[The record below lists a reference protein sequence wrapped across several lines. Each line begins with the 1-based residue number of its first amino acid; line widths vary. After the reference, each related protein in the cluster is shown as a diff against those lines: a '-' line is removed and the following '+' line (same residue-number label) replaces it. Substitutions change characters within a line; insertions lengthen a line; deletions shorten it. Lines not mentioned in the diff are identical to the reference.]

1 MAGKTRKVGDM
12 VKRVVLVTGGAR
24 GIGAA
29 VCRLLST
36 RNYEILFTY
45 KHSRE
50 SAEELYETLSTVCR
64 VEKLRVDVSRPDDV
78 KGLFEFCTV
87 KFGRLDVLVNCASYS
102 SSRGWGIQPQ
112 QIHWAEWQKTIETDV
127 KGTMLCSH
135 AAYEMM
141 REQGGKIINFS
152 SSAAHYGDAPTYFYT
167 AAKSAIVGIT
177 KTMARMFAPTI
188 QVNCVAPGSIA
199 TDWITKW
206 KLTPQDL
213 EAISRES
220 PSGRIGKPEEVAELV
235 AFLASPECTYM
246 TGQTFVIDGGIYM
259 P

>member
-1 MAGKTRKVGDM
+1 V
-12 VKRVVLVTGGAR
+12 VNRVVLVTGGAR
-24 GIGAA
+24 GIGSAI
-29 VCRLLST
+29 CHLLSAKE
-36 RNYEILFTY
+36 YDILFTY
-45 KHSRE
+45 NRSKE
-50 SAEELYETLSTVCR
+50 SADELYKKLSSVCH
-64 VEKLRVDVSRPDDV
+64 VEKLQVDVGRHDDV
-78 KGLFEFCTV
+78 RGLFEYCAV

-102 SSRGWGIQPQ
+102 SSSGWDIKPQ
-112 QIHWAEWQKTIETDV
+112 QIDWTEWQNTIETDV

-141 REQGGKIINFS
+141 REQGGKIVNFS
-152 SSAAHYGDAPTYFYT
+152 SSAAFYGDVPTYFYT
-167 AAKSAIVGIT
+167 AAKSAVVGIT
-177 KTMARMFAPTI
+177 RTMARMFAPTV

-199 TDWITKW
+199 ADWITKW

-213 EAISRES
+213 ETISHES

-259 P
+259 T

>member
-1 MAGKTRKVGDM
+1 MA
-12 VKRVVLVTGGAR
+12 KRVVLVTGGAR

-29 VCRLLST
+29 ICRLFAS
-36 RNYEILFTY
+36 RDYDILFTY
-45 KHSRE
+45 NR
-50 SAEELYETLSTVCR
+50 SAESSKELKGSLSDLCH
-64 VEKLRVDVSRPDDV
+64 VENLQVDVSQYDDV
-78 KGLFEFCTV
+78 TRLFGFCTA
-87 KFGRLDVLVNCASYS
+87 KFGRLDVLVNCASHS
-102 SSRGWGIQPQ
+102 SSSGWDIEPR
-112 QIHWAEWQKTIETDV
+112 QIDWNEWQKTMDTDV

-135 AAYEMM
+135 TAFELMGE
-141 REQGGKIINFS
+141 RGGKIINFS
-152 SSAAHYGDAPTYFYT
+152 SSAALYGDAHTYFYT
-167 AAKSAIVGIT
+167 AAKSAVVGIT
-177 KTMARMFAPTI
+177 RTMARLFAPTV

-206 KLTPQDL
+206 KLTSEDL
-213 EAISRES
+213 AAISNES

>member
-1 MAGKTRKVGDM
+1 MAN
-12 VKRVVLVTGGAR
+12 RVILVTGGAR

-29 VCRLLST
+29 ICQLLST
-36 RNYEILFTY
+36 RNYDILLTY
-45 KHSRE
+45 NRSRE
-50 SAEELYETLSTVCR
+50 SAEQIREELSSRCH
-64 VEKLRVDVSRPDDV
+64 VEMLQVDVGRHDDV
-78 KGLFEFCTV
+78 RGLFEFCLV

-102 SSRGWGIQPQ
+102 SSSGWDIKPQ
-112 QIHWAEWQKTIETDV
+112 QIDWAEWQKTLDTDV

-152 SSAAHYGDAPTYFYT
+152 SSAALYGDVPTYFYT

-177 KTMARMFAPTI
+177 RTMARMFAPTV

-206 KLTPQDL
+206 KLTAHDL
-213 EAISRES
+213 EAISHES

-235 AFLASPECTYM
+235 AFLASPGCTYM

>member
-1 MAGKTRKVGDM
+1 MAQDTSKVGVM
-12 VKRVVLVTGGAR
+12 VQRVVLVTGGAR

-29 VCRLLST
+29 ICRLFST
-36 RNYEILFTY
+36 RNYDILFTY
-45 KHSRE
+45 NHSQE
-50 SAEELYETLSTVCR
+50 SAEELSDKLSSLCH
-64 VEKLRVDVSRPDDV
+64 VEKLQVDVGRHDDV

-102 SSRGWGIQPQ
+102 SSSGWNIQPQ
-112 QIHWAEWQKTIETDV
+112 QINWTEWQKTIDTDV

-141 REQGGKIINFS
+141 REQGGKVINFS
-152 SSAAHYGDAPTYFYT
+152 SSAALYGDAPTYFYT

-177 KTMARMFAPTI
+177 RTLARMFAPTV

-213 EAISRES
+213 EAISHES

-246 TGQTFVIDGGIYM
+246 TGQTFIIDGGIYM